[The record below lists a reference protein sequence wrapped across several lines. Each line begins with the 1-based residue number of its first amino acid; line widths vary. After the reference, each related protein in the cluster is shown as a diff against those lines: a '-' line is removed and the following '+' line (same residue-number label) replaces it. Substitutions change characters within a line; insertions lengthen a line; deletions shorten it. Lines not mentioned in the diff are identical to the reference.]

1 MENGNSGI
9 SALYPAARCRPGPGE
24 ESVIR
29 ADKAAVPGDKTRL
42 LGHVIVPDHVGVQ
55 SLLIALHVVTHH
67 DLGFPRSIKTYG
79 ECWSRVSCIVLY
91 RSRRFAG
98 SGSATAA
105 RVALFSSGIC
115 QPLSPATVLDLPSFR
130 GKGAGIGVGIKVVW
144 DPQADRRLVLLR
156 AHPGI
161 DHGCRRRVADPPSPR
176 HWAKLACSD
185 WAMVIRAV
193 CSPHRG

>member
-1 MENGNSGI
+1 MEIPGI

-67 DLGFPRSIKTYG
+67 DLGFPWSIKTYG

-91 RSRRFAG
+91 RPRRFAG

-115 QPLSPATVLDLPSFR
+115 QPLSPATVLDLPSF
-130 GKGAGIGVGIKVVW
+130 
-144 DPQADRRLVLLR
+144 QAKALALSGHQSSPGSTGGSPPDAASR
-156 AHPGI
+156 APG
-161 DHGCRRRVADPPSPR
+161 HRPGCRRPAGDPPSPR
-176 HWAKLACSD
+176 PGQSWPAAIGR
-185 WAMVIRAV
+185 W
-193 CSPHRG
+193 